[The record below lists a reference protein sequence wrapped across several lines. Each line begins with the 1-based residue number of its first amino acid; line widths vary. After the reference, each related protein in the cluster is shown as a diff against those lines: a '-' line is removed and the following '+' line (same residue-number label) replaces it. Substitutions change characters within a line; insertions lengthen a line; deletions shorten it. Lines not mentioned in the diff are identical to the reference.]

1 MIGFLIKGVVR
12 DRNRSLLPIIV
23 VALGVAMTVFMYCW
37 LTGIMGESITMNANF
52 ATGHLKVTTHAYAEE
67 ENLFPNDCAI
77 IGTDS
82 LMQSLS
88 QRFPYVEWVPRI
100 RFGGLA
106 DFPNSE
112 GETRAQGPVV
122 GWGIDLL
129 SPHSQEVQRFNMIEA
144 IENGRLPQQPGEALI
159 AHDFAQRLQVRVG
172 DVFTLFSTNMDGG
185 MAFKNFT
192 VVGTVRFGV
201 QALDRGAVFVD
212 VADVQLALG
221 MTDATGEIVGYFTSG
236 DYDNELANSVAA
248 SFGNGTAPT
257 NDVYTPVMRTMRQQ
271 GTMAEYMDY
280 ASTLGFIMVTVFV
293 MAMAVVLWN
302 TGLLGGLRRYNEFGI
317 RLAMGEEKRHI
328 YLSLI
333 GEAFI
338 IGMCGSV
345 LGTIVGL
352 GVSYYLQEVGLS
364 IGDAMQNA
372 TVMMPS
378 TVRATITPFA
388 FYIGF
393 LPGVVSMVLGNAL
406 SGLGIYKRQTA
417 TLFKELEV

>member
-1 MIGFLIKGVVR
+1 
-12 DRNRSLLPIIV
+12 
-23 VALGVAMTVFMYCW
+23 
-37 LTGIMGESITMNANF
+37 
-52 ATGHLKVTTHAYAEE
+52 
-67 ENLFPNDCAI
+67 
-77 IGTDS
+77 
-82 LMQSLS
+82 
-88 QRFPYVEWVPRI
+88 
-100 RFGGLA
+100 
-106 DFPNSE
+106 
-112 GETRAQGPVV
+112 
-122 GWGIDLL
+122 
-129 SPHSQEVQRFNMIEA
+129 MIEA
-144 IENGRLPQQPGEALI
+144 IENGRLPQQPGEALV

-212 VADVQLALG
+212 VADVQLALD

-280 ASTLGFIMVTVFV
+280 AATLGFIMVTVFV

-378 TVRATITPFA
+378 TVRATITPVA

-393 LPGVVSMVLGNAL
+393 LPGVGSMVLGNAL